1 VNGRSRDPKS
11 FVIQVQGLPA
21 WIDSDYYEIV
31 AKAEGAPGQ
40 AMMRG
45 PMMQSLLEDR
55 FKLRVHR
62 ETKEVPVYVLSV
74 AKGGPR
80 LNATK
85 GGSCTPED
93 IDNPPPLPEPGKPL
107 PLMCGGQMV
116 RSFGLE
122 MSGATMQDLCVQLF
136 IRTDRIVID
145 KTGISGNFDINLE
158 LSKEDV
164 TPAQLM
170 ALMGATPDTSTD
182 PPHSSVFD
190 AVKKLGLKLE
200 SGKGPGEFLVIDHIE
215 RPSEN

>member
-1 VNGRSRDPKS
+1 
-11 FVIQVQGLPA
+11 
-21 WIDSDYYEIV
+21 
-31 AKAEGAPGQ
+31 
-40 AMMRG
+40 MMQG

-62 ETKEVPVYVLSV
+62 ETKEVPEYVLSV
-74 AKGGPR
+74 SKGGSK

-85 GGSCTPED
+85 AGSCTPQD
-93 IDNPPPLPEPGKPL
+93 IDSPPPLLEPGKPF
-107 PLMCGGQMV
+107 PRMCGGQM
-116 RSFGLE
+116 FGAAGLE
-122 MSGATMQDLCVQLF
+122 MSGATMADLCVQLF

-158 LSKEDV
+158 LSQEDIM
-164 TPAQLM
+164 PAQLK
-170 ALMGATPDTSTD
+170 ALLGAPPDTSTD

-200 SGKGPGEFLVIDHIE
+200 SGKGRGEFLVIDHIE